1 MGKKLLTDDLI
12 LSKMAEDH
20 GAVPIEDIDT
30 EDQYRKIQEHFDFN
44 IDTDWK
50 GNYDMMFYTET
61 TADGYEI
68 WVATSDERSPYLNED
83 LYYYDSDWLEKMPDA
98 MIDGQRIHY
107 DIDFDDY
114 NFQEIIEEVYEHY
127 FNDKKEEVE
136 NELIEEG
143 YEWKEK

>member
-1 MGKKLLTDDLI
+1 MGKKVLTDDLI

-30 EDQYRKIQEHFDFN
+30 EDQFRKIQEHYDFA
-44 IDTDWK
+44 IDSDWK
-50 GNYDMMFYTET
+50 GNYDIQFYTET

-68 WVATSDERSPYLNED
+68 WVATEDERSPYIGED

-98 MIDGQRIHY
+98 MTSGYNIYY

-114 NFQEIIEEVYEHY
+114 NFQDKVEQVYEDY
-127 FNDKKEEVE
+127 FNEIKSDVE
-136 NELIEEG
+136 SELIEEG
-143 YEWKEK
+143 YEWED

>member
-1 MGKKLLTDDLI
+1 MGKKILTDGLI

-20 GAVPIEDIDT
+20 GVVPIHDIDI
-30 EDQYRKIQEHFDFN
+30 EDQFRKIQEHYDFA

-61 TADGYEI
+61 TADGYEV
-68 WVATSDERSPYLNED
+68 WVATEDDKNPYIGED
-83 LYYYDSDWLEKMPDA
+83 LYYYDSDWLEKLPDA
-98 MIDGQRIHY
+98 MTSGYNIYY

-114 NFQEIIEEVYEHY
+114 GFQDKVEQVYEDY
-127 FNDKKEEVE
+127 FNEIKSDVE

-143 YEWKEK
+143 YERED